1 VDEWDEDEVWGVD
14 AFDFVKKPTKTSI
27 VHFVAFFFL

>member
-14 AFDFVKKPTKTSI
+14 TLDFVKKSTKTSI
-27 VHFVAFFFL
+27 VHFVPFFW